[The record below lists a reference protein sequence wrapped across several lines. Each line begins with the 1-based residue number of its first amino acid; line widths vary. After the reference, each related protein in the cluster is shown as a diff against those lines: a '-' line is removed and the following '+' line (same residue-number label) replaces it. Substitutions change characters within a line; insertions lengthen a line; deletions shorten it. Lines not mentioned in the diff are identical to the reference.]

1 MPLRASSPMRARRS
15 PLMRGCTADL
25 PGDPARMFLRAL
37 SVRTGEKRWEQP
49 MLGSQSSWGGA
60 LARTGD
66 LVFVADAA
74 GNLVAHAER
83 GTPLW
88 HFSTGNE
95 LAASPMTYVAGGRQ
109 HVAIASGG
117 AIF

>member
-1 MPLRASSPMRARRS
+1 
-15 PLMRGCTADL
+15 
-25 PGDPARMFLRAL
+25 MFLRAL

-49 MLGSQSSWGGA
+49 MLGSQSSWGGT
-60 LARTGD
+60 LATAGD
-66 LVFVADAA
+66 LVFVGDVA
-74 GNLVAHAER
+74 GDLVAHDAER

-95 LAASPMTYVAGGRQ
+95 LAASPMTYAAGGRQ

-117 AIF
+117 AIFTFALPG